1 VRAFAP
7 RGHGRAGGFT
17 LIEVMVALAIVA
29 LGLSG
34 LAVAMGQKADTAAGL
49 RDRTLALYIG
59 ANEITTLRLSG
70 QFPDAGRSEGE
81 TDYANREWRWVM
93 RVQETGV
100 DALRRVDVDVLA
112 ADRPDTVVRTVSGFV
127 SRSRP
132 VATAAGQPPGA
143 SPSGAGP
150 SGSAPSYADLQ
161 VPVSEGEDR

>member
-1 VRAFAP
+1 MRAGP
-7 RGHGRAGGFT
+7 VGRMGSAGGFT

-93 RVQETGV
+93 RVQETPV
-100 DALRRVDVDVLA
+100 ETLRRVDVDVLA
-112 ADRPDTVVRTVSGFV
+112 ADRPDAVVRTVSGFV
-127 SRSRP
+127 SRS
-132 VATAAGQPPGA
+132 QPLAP
-143 SPSGAGP
+143 
-150 SGSAPSYADLQ
+150 GSAPSFGDLQ
-161 VPVSEGEDR
+161 TPGETGEER